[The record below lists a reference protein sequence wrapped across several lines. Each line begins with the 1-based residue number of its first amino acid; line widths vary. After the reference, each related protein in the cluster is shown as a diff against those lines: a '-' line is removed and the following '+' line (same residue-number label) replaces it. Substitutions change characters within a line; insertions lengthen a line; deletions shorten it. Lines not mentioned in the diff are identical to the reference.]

1 MESHAAAFYKGAI
14 HAGHEGGGAAM
25 NIISGQREDPTVLVR
40 ETIGLLRR
48 VRISAVE

>member
-1 MESHAAAFYKGAI
+1 MKAA
-14 HAGHEGGGAAM
+14 GAAL
-25 NIISGQREDPTVLVR
+25 NIMSGQREDPTVLVR